1 MKKQNTNDSI
11 KYLNVEGELSEVIK
25 RLQLE
30 IDLHSDK
37 YDKLFIEL
45 DYHSDSNDIVLY
57 GQRLATDE
65 ELKKRAAFQKKW
77 QEKQIDYERALY
89 EELKAKFESKQA

>member
-1 MKKQNTNDSI
+1 MKKQNTNDKI
-11 KYLNVEGELSEVIK
+11 NDLDVEGELSEVIK

-45 DYHSDSNDIVLY
+45 DHSSDLTDIVLY
-57 GQRLATDE
+57 GRRLETDE
-65 ELKKRAAFQKKW
+65 ELKKRVAFQKSW
-77 QEKQIDYERALY
+77 QERQIDYERAIY
-89 EELKAKFESKQA
+89 EELHAKFGKAKA